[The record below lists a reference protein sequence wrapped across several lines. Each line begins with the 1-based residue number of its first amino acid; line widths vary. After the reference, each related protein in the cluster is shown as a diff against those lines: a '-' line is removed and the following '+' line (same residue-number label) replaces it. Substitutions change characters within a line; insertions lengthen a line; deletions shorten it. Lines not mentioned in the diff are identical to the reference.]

1 MIDNKQ
7 DKYEKYIVNL
17 KPVSSKERKKPGTSE
32 RTQFRASLLDCLMSL
47 ERDWRQRRKLR
58 FC

>member
-32 RTQFRASLLDCLMSL
+32 RTLRASLLDCLMSL
-47 ERDWRQRRKLR
+47 ERDWR
-58 FC
+58 